1 MEVFDTCNEENLN
14 ESSSDGTLWET
25 LKELCSRVP
34 AYRMFKDV
42 SGPTGTQKIAFEMII
57 DNVRPAIS
65 RPYDIPLCEFVVLE
79 LTQPYLDHDRYIK
92 G

>member
-14 ESSSDGTLWET
+14 ESSADGTLWET
-25 LKELCSRVP
+25 LKERCSRVP

-57 DNVRPAIS
+57 DNAGSAPDVA
-65 RPYDIPLCEFVVLE
+65 YFKVTEFEKTPCLNMSGHYKK
-79 LTQPYLDHDRYIK
+79 LN
-92 G
+92 

>member
-14 ESSSDGTLWET
+14 ESSADGTLWET
-25 LKELCSRVP
+25 LKERCSRVP

-57 DNVRPAIS
+57 DN
-65 RPYDIPLCEFVVLE
+65 D
-79 LTQPYLDHDRYIK
+79 TQLRAVITILYAQ
-92 G
+92 